1 MRNIVT
7 YMAEEQRTFAES
19 PFNPVDSLVFATLA
33 YFNYEVAPGVD
44 LASPD
49 GVLLHDVVMLSD
61 WEALT
66 AHSWMEDAKD
76 TEAFLH
82 VLSASRRMR
91 DVRASFYANERSEIV
106 EKQFSAVTLTF
117 PAADGEVAYLA
128 YRGTDGSF
136 AGWKE
141 DFNLCFKEVIPSQ
154 CTAAAYLSGVASALA
169 CPLIVGG
176 HSKGGNLAEYAALV
190 ADESAFER
198 LRGVF
203 NHDGPSFLD
212 DPSPRIDDDR
222 FHALLH
228 KTVPES
234 SAFGMILERRAD
246 YRVVRSSAMSVFQ
259 HEPFTWL
266 TEDDDFVY
274 QEALN
279 PSAVFFDE
287 ALDAWL
293 RSKAPD
299 ERERFIDT
307 IYELFAS
314 TEAGTWSEFQTKLF
328 ANTRQLL
335 GARSKLDAETKSF
348 IWQTL
353 GSLGGILKDE
363 TVKRFKPAPPTWL
376 PRRRENVRPRERNR
390 SMTASAYGRLTPRMA
405 WQLAAPHTW
414 PAAILP
420 VLVAAAAAAVTS
432 FSISATMVCVLLV
445 ICVLMQSAVNT
456 FNDYYDYVKG
466 ADSADDNVDPTDA
479 VLVYNNVNPR
489 AALALAVGFLAA
501 AFLLGAYVIWIA
513 GWIPLAIGAAGA
525 VVVVL
530 YSAGKTPI
538 SYLPIGELVS
548 GFVMG
553 GLIPLACYQALSG
566 TFDLRA
572 LLWAVPTI
580 LGVGLIMFTNNTC
593 DVEKDVESG
602 RRTLSVLLGRERARK
617 LYHGVVYAWV
627 AAIVVLVAAFFTNG
641 LLVMPFMLLASYPHA
656 QGAAGQTRWRRRP
669 ASAPWRRCVAR
680 TSHWARFYAAAI
692 LASGIAV
699 AL

>member
-1 MRNIVT
+1 
-7 YMAEEQRTFAES
+7 
-19 PFNPVDSLVFATLA
+19 
-33 YFNYEVAPGVD
+33 
-44 LASPD
+44 
-49 GVLLHDVVMLSD
+49 
-61 WEALT
+61 
-66 AHSWMEDAKD
+66 
-76 TEAFLH
+76 
-82 VLSASRRMR
+82 
-91 DVRASFYANERSEIV
+91 
-106 EKQFSAVTLTF
+106 
-117 PAADGEVAYLA
+117 
-128 YRGTDGSF
+128 
-136 AGWKE
+136 
-141 DFNLCFKEVIPSQ
+141 
-154 CTAAAYLSGVASALA
+154 
-169 CPLIVGG
+169 
-176 HSKGGNLAEYAALV
+176 
-190 ADESAFER
+190 
-198 LRGVF
+198 
-203 NHDGPSFLD
+203 
-212 DPSPRIDDDR
+212 
-222 FHALLH
+222 
-228 KTVPES
+228 
-234 SAFGMILERRAD
+234 
-246 YRVVRSSAMSVFQ
+246 
-259 HEPFTWL
+259 
-266 TEDDDFVY
+266 
-274 QEALN
+274 
-279 PSAVFFDE
+279 
-287 ALDAWL
+287 
-293 RSKAPD
+293 
-299 ERERFIDT
+299 
-307 IYELFAS
+307 
-314 TEAGTWSEFQTKLF
+314 
-328 ANTRQLL
+328 
-335 GARSKLDAETKSF
+335 
-348 IWQTL
+348 
-353 GSLGGILKDE
+353 
-363 TVKRFKPAPPTWL
+363 
-376 PRRRENVRPRERNR
+376 
-390 SMTASAYGRLTPRMA
+390 MTASAYGRLTPRMA

-602 RRTLSVLLGRERARK
+602 LSVLLGRERARK

-641 LLVMPFMLLASYPHA
+641 LLVMPFMLLASYPLLKALLGNPLAPQARIGAMA
-656 QGAAGQTRWRRRP
+656 QVCSANIALGA
-669 ASAPWRRCVAR
+669 
-680 TSHWARFYAAAI
+680 FYAAAI

>member
-1 MRNIVT
+1 
-7 YMAEEQRTFAES
+7 
-19 PFNPVDSLVFATLA
+19 
-33 YFNYEVAPGVD
+33 
-44 LASPD
+44 
-49 GVLLHDVVMLSD
+49 
-61 WEALT
+61 
-66 AHSWMEDAKD
+66 
-76 TEAFLH
+76 
-82 VLSASRRMR
+82 
-91 DVRASFYANERSEIV
+91 
-106 EKQFSAVTLTF
+106 
-117 PAADGEVAYLA
+117 
-128 YRGTDGSF
+128 
-136 AGWKE
+136 
-141 DFNLCFKEVIPSQ
+141 
-154 CTAAAYLSGVASALA
+154 
-169 CPLIVGG
+169 
-176 HSKGGNLAEYAALV
+176 
-190 ADESAFER
+190 
-198 LRGVF
+198 
-203 NHDGPSFLD
+203 
-212 DPSPRIDDDR
+212 
-222 FHALLH
+222 
-228 KTVPES
+228 
-234 SAFGMILERRAD
+234 
-246 YRVVRSSAMSVFQ
+246 
-259 HEPFTWL
+259 
-266 TEDDDFVY
+266 
-274 QEALN
+274 
-279 PSAVFFDE
+279 
-287 ALDAWL
+287 
-293 RSKAPD
+293 
-299 ERERFIDT
+299 
-307 IYELFAS
+307 
-314 TEAGTWSEFQTKLF
+314 
-328 ANTRQLL
+328 
-335 GARSKLDAETKSF
+335 
-348 IWQTL
+348 
-353 GSLGGILKDE
+353 
-363 TVKRFKPAPPTWL
+363 
-376 PRRRENVRPRERNR
+376 
-390 SMTASAYGRLTPRMA
+390 MTASAYGRLTPRMA

-627 AAIVVLVAAFFTNG
+627 AAIVALVAAFFTNG
-641 LLVMPFMLLASYPHA
+641 LLVMPFMLLASYPLLKA
-656 QGAAGQTRWRRRP
+656 LLGNP
-669 ASAPWRRCVAR
+669 LAR
-680 TSHWARFYAAAI
+680 TSHWARSTRRPSWQAASRSRSSGRNGIPWKRPSRRGCSDSGRSTSLEARRRELPKHRARTTHRARDPSAFGTSRVTWWSEGPCMPYTSKDVKTTRRETPPRAAATMRQRRRTP
-692 LASGIAV
+692 LARNKGECGWRSLV
-699 AL
+699 WF